1 MNREFLELY
10 ERELE
15 YLYERSQEFAA
26 RYPGIAERLGGL
38 SKETVDPGIMGL
50 LEGSAFM
57 AARVQLKLKSEY
69 SQFTTELLEHLLP
82 NYLAPI
88 PSAIL
93 VQAQPKFE
101 DQNLAE
107 GVSFEAG
114 SYVDATYVEKNK
126 NVTCRYRLAGKL
138 ELWPLALTQANYFA
152 SPAPLQALGLEVGP
166 DTTAGLQLSFRR
178 RTSDAPKEGEEDAD
192 EGAPVKE
199 ITLDSLPIH
208 LSGSDVDR
216 VAIYE
221 QLFADCTAITIRYLG
236 PFETPKFIRLDQNS
250 LDQVGFE
257 EDEPLFAGD
266 DRVFTGFTMLREFF
280 CFQDKFLGFK
290 LDRLRSKLALVDS
303 AEFDI
308 LFEFDKPVNRLASV
322 VKPSMFRLYAVA
334 AANLFEMDCSRIPVR
349 KNEHEHNVVPDRSRW
364 LEFEAHRIVDIFA
377 HYPGVKDKKR
387 VFPIYNLPVG
397 NLNSEDALYYS
408 YRRLA
413 RRPTD
418 QEKRFGIPSN
428 YMGGE
433 MFISLLEPAALDEKE
448 RVREL
453 SVRALCSNRHVA
465 DQLPVGKTGAD
476 FTIVDDTTILMDCI
490 AGPTPPKDSI
500 VNIERRRQDSNPSGR
515 ILWKLINFLS
525 FNHLALTDRGAD
537 DPAMGLRE
545 LLTLFTDVSDTIT
558 ERRIRG
564 IVGISSRPIV
574 RRLKQETGF
583 NAARGI
589 EITVTFDEK
598 AFEGTGVMI
607 FGAILDRFFAE
618 YASINS
624 FTETVV
630 KSSRRGVLKRWPP
643 RSGTGQLL

>member
-15 YLYERSQEFAA
+15 YLYERSQEFAS

-38 SKETVDPGIMGL
+38 SKETADPGIMGL
-50 LEGSAFM
+50 MEGSAFM
-57 AARVQLKLKSEY
+57 AARVQLKLKSEF

-107 GVSFEAG
+107 GLSFAMG
-114 SYVDATYVEKNK
+114 SYVDATYVEKSK
-126 NVTCRYRLAGKL
+126 NVTCRYRLSGKL
-138 ELWPLALTQANYFA
+138 ELWPLQLTQAAYFS

-178 RTSDAPKEGEEDAD
+178 RSSELPKVKQEDKD

-199 ITLDSLPIH
+199 LALDSLPIH

-221 QLFADCTAITIRYLG
+221 QLFADCTAITIRHLG
-236 PFETPKFIRLDQNS
+236 PFETAKFVRLDPGS

-266 DRVFTGFTMLREFF
+266 DRVFAGFTLLREFF
-280 CFQDKFLGFK
+280 SFQDKFLGFK
-290 LDRLRSKLALVDS
+290 LNNLREKLALIDA

-308 LFEFDKPVNRLASV
+308 LFEFDKPVGRLSSV
-322 VKPSMFRLYAVA
+322 VKDTMFRLYTIP
-334 AANLFEMDCSRIPVR
+334 AANLFEMDCSRIPIR
-349 KNEHEHNVVPDRSRW
+349 TNEYEHNVVPDRSRW
-364 LEFEAHRIVDIFA
+364 LEFEAHRLVDIFA
-377 HYPGVKDKKR
+377 HYPGVKEKKR

-397 NLNSEDALYYS
+397 NVNTEDALYYS
-408 YRRLA
+408 FRRLS
-413 RRPTD
+413 RRPTE
-418 QEKRFGIPSN
+418 QEKRFGIASS

-433 MFISLLEPAALDEKE
+433 MFISLLEPDSLDDKE

-453 SVRALCSNRHVA
+453 SVRALCSNRHLA

-476 FTIVDDTTILMDCI
+476 FTIVEDTTILMNCV
-490 AGPTPPKDSI
+490 AGPTPPRDSI
-500 VNIERRRQDSNPSGR
+500 VNIERRRRDANPSGE
-515 ILWKLINFLS
+515 ILWKLINLLS
-525 FNHLALTDRGAD
+525 FNHLGLTDRGAD

-545 LLTLFTDVSDTIT
+545 LLTLFTDISDTIT

-598 AFEGTGVMI
+598 AFEGTGIMI
-607 FGAILDRFFAE
+607 FGAVLDRFFC
-618 YASINS
+618 
-624 FTETVV
+624 
-630 KSSRRGVLKRWPP
+630 
-643 RSGTGQLL
+643 

>member
-15 YLYERSQEFAA
+15 YLYERSQEFAS

-38 SKETVDPGIMGL
+38 SKETADPGIMGL
-50 LEGSAFM
+50 MEGSAFM
-57 AARVQLKLKSEY
+57 AARVQLKLKSEF

-107 GVSFEAG
+107 GLSFAMG
-114 SYVDATYVEKNK
+114 SYVDATYVEKSK
-126 NVTCRYRLAGKL
+126 NVTCRYRLSGKL
-138 ELWPLALTQANYFA
+138 ELWPLQLTQAAYFS

-178 RTSDAPKEGEEDAD
+178 RSSELPKVKQEDKD

-199 ITLDSLPIH
+199 LALDSLPIH

-221 QLFADCTAITIRYLG
+221 QLFADCTAITIRHLG
-236 PFETPKFIRLDQNS
+236 PFETAKFVRLDPGS

-266 DRVFTGFTMLREFF
+266 DRVFAGFTLLREFF
-280 CFQDKFLGFK
+280 SFQDKFLGFK
-290 LDRLRSKLALVDS
+290 LNNLREKLALIDA

-308 LFEFDKPVNRLASV
+308 LFEFDKPVGRLSSV
-322 VKPSMFRLYAVA
+322 VKDTMFRLYTIP
-334 AANLFEMDCSRIPVR
+334 AANLFEMDCSRIPIR
-349 KNEHEHNVVPDRSRW
+349 TNEYEHNVVPDRSRW
-364 LEFEAHRIVDIFA
+364 LEFEAHRLVDIFA
-377 HYPGVKDKKR
+377 HYPGVKEKKR

-397 NLNSEDALYYS
+397 NVNTEDALYYS
-408 YRRLA
+408 FRRLS
-413 RRPTD
+413 RRPTE
-418 QEKRFGIPSN
+418 QEKRFGIASS

-433 MFISLLEPAALDEKE
+433 MFISLLEPDSLDDKE

-453 SVRALCSNRHVA
+453 SVRALCSNRHLA

-476 FTIVDDTTILMDCI
+476 FTIVEDTTILMNCV
-490 AGPTPPKDSI
+490 AGPTPPRDSI
-500 VNIERRRQDSNPSGR
+500 VNIERRRRDANPSGE
-515 ILWKLINFLS
+515 ILWKLINLLS
-525 FNHLALTDRGAD
+525 FNHLGLTDRGAD

-545 LLTLFTDVSDTIT
+545 LLTLFTDISDTIT

-598 AFEGTGVMI
+598 AFEGTGIMI
-607 FGAILDRFFAE
+607 FGAVLDRFFAE
-618 YASINS
+618 YTSINS

-630 KSSRRGVLKRWPP
+630 KSARRGVLKRWPP
-643 RSGTGQLL
+643 RSGTGQVL

>member
-1 MNREFLELY
+1 
-10 ERELE
+10 
-15 YLYERSQEFAA
+15 
-26 RYPGIAERLGGL
+26 
-38 SKETVDPGIMGL
+38 
-50 LEGSAFM
+50 
-57 AARVQLKLKSEY
+57 
-69 SQFTTELLEHLLP
+69 
-82 NYLAPI
+82 
-88 PSAIL
+88 
-93 VQAQPKFE
+93 

-107 GVSFEAG
+107 GLTFAMG
-114 SYVDATYVEKNK
+114 SYVDATYVEKSK
-126 NVTCRYRLAGKL
+126 NVTCRYRLSGKL
-138 ELWPLALTQANYFA
+138 ELWPLQLTQATYFA

-166 DTTAGLQLSFRR
+166 DTTAGLQLSLRR
-178 RTSDAPKEGEEDAD
+178 RTTELPKGKQEDKD

-199 ITLDSLPIH
+199 LALDSLPIH

-221 QLFADCTAITIRYLG
+221 QLFADCTAITIRHLG
-236 PFETPKFIRLDQNS
+236 PFETAKFVRLDLGS

-257 EDEPLFAGD
+257 DDEPLFAGD
-266 DRVFTGFTMLREFF
+266 DRVFTGFTLLREFF
-280 CFQDKFLGFK
+280 SFQDKFLGFK
-290 LDRLRSKLALVDS
+290 LRNLREKLALIDA

-308 LFEFDKPVNRLASV
+308 LFEFDKPVGRLSSI
-322 VKPSMFRLYAVA
+322 VKDTMFRLYTIP
-334 AANLFEMDCSRIPVR
+334 AANLFEMDCSRIPIR
-349 KNEHEHNVVPDRSRW
+349 TNEYEHNVVPDRSRW
-364 LEFEAHRIVDIFA
+364 LEFEAHRLVDIFA
-377 HYPGVKDKKR
+377 HYPGVKEKKR

-397 NLNSEDALYYS
+397 NVNTEDALYYS
-408 YRRLA
+408 FRRLP

-433 MFISLLEPAALDEKE
+433 MFISLLEPGSLDDKE

-453 SVRALCSNRHVA
+453 SVRALCSNRHLP

-476 FTIVDDTTILMDCI
+476 FTIVEDTTILMNCI
-490 AGPTPPKDSI
+490 AGPTPPRDSI
-500 VNIERRRQDSNPSGR
+500 VNIERARRDANPSGE
-515 ILWKLINFLS
+515 ILWKLINLLS
-525 FNHLALTDRGAD
+525 FNHLGLTDRGAD

-545 LLTLFTDVSDTIT
+545 LLTLFTDISDTIT

-598 AFEGTGVMI
+598 AFEGTGIMI
-607 FGAILDRFFAE
+607 FGAVLDRFFAE
-618 YASINS
+618 YTSINS

-630 KSSRRGVLKRWPP
+630 RSARRGVLKRWPP
-643 RSGTGQLL
+643 RSGTGQVL

>member
-1 MNREFLELY
+1 MNREFLEHY

-26 RYPGIAERLGGL
+26 QYPGIAERLGGL

-50 LEGSAFM
+50 MEGSAFM
-57 AARVQLKLKSEY
+57 AARVQLKLKSEFA
-69 SQFTTELLEHLLP
+69 QFTTELLEHLLP

-93 VQAQPKFE
+93 VQAKPKFE

-107 GVSFEAG
+107 GMSFPAG
-114 SYVDATYVEKNK
+114 SYVDAAYVEKNK
-126 NVTCRYRLAGKL
+126 NITCRYRLSGKL
-138 ELWPLALTQANYFA
+138 DLWPLHLTRAQYFA
-152 SPAPLQALGLEVGP
+152 SPAPLQALGLEVGSE
-166 DTTAGLQLSFRR
+166 TTAGLQLSFRR
-178 RTSDAPKEGEEDAD
+178 RTSELPKEGEEDQD
-192 EGAPVKE
+192 EGAPIKE
-199 ITLDSLPIH
+199 VALDNLSIH
-208 LSGSDVDR
+208 LNGSDVDR
-216 VAIYE
+216 VALYE
-221 QLFADCTAITIRYLG
+221 QLFADCTAMTIRHLG
-236 PFETPKFIRLDQNS
+236 PFETPKFIRLEMSS

-257 EDEPLFAGD
+257 EDEPLYAGD
-266 DRVFTGFTMLREFF
+266 DRVFAGFTMLREFF
-280 CFQDKFLGFK
+280 AFQDKFLGF
-290 LDRLRSKLALVDS
+290 RLKNLRKKLAQIDA

-308 LFEFDKPVNRLASV
+308 LFEFDKPVNRLSSV
-322 VKPSMFRLYAVA
+322 TKETMFRLYTIP

-364 LEFEAHRIVDIFA
+364 LEFETHRLVDIFA
-377 HYPGVKDKKR
+377 HYPGVKEKKR

-397 NLNSEDALYYS
+397 NVNAEDALYYS
-408 YRRLA
+408 FRRLR

-433 MFISLLEPAALDEKE
+433 MFISLLEPEALDDKD

-453 SVRALCSNRHVA
+453 SVRALCSNRHLA
-465 DQLPVGKTGAD
+465 EQLPVGKTGAD
-476 FTIVDDTTILMDCI
+476 FTMVDDTTILMDCI
-490 AGPTPPKDSI
+490 AGPTPPRDSI
-500 VNIERRRQDSNPSGR
+500 VNIERRRQDTNPSGR
-515 ILWKLINFLS
+515 ILWKLINLLS
-525 FNHLALTDRGAD
+525 FNHLGLTDRGAD

-545 LLTLFTDVSDTIT
+545 LLTLFTDISDTIT

-574 RRLKQETGF
+574 RRLRQATGF

-598 AFEGTGVMI
+598 AFEGTGIMI
-607 FGAILDRFFAE
+607 YGAVLDRFFAE
-618 YASINS
+618 YTSINS

-643 RSGTGQLL
+643 RSGTGEVL